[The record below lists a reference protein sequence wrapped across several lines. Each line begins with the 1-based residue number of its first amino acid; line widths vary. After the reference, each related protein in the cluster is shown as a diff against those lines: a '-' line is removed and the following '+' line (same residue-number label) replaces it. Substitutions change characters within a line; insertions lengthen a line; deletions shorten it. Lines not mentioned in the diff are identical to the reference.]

1 MIKHHPQQEL
11 LVSHANGVLPLSM
24 AIAVSAHCALC
35 EACREQLALLTE
47 QAANSALNP
56 DGAHAHAAK
65 HHIDQES
72 IHTAHIDTGNTQ
84 ATNVPVM
91 DIDAMLA
98 QIMAQPA
105 ATEVPNNAPLD
116 VQVKQ
121 QHYTVPSVFRQH
133 LARPWQILGKVSRMR
148 FDVDEMNTRASLLHI
163 DAQGEI
169 PQHTHKGYELTLL
182 LAGAFSDLNGD
193 YVPGDFIVLDSQHH
207 HSPKT
212 VDGCLCYT
220 VLDAPLHFTKGLSK
234 LLNPIGE
241 LIY

>member
-1 MIKHHPQQEL
+1 MIKHHPQQDL

-35 EACREQLALLTE
+35 ETCREQLALLTE

-56 DGAHAHAAK
+56 DGAHAAK
-65 HHIDQES
+65 HIDQES
-72 IHTAHIDTGNTQ
+72 IHTAHINAEHTQ

-105 ATEVPNNAPLD
+105 ATDVPNNAPLD

>member
-11 LVSHANGVLPLSM
+11 LVSHANGDLPLSM
-24 AIAVSAHCALC
+24 AIAVAAHCALC
-35 EACREQLALLTE
+35 ETCREQLALLTE
-47 QAANSALNP
+47 QAANLALNP
-56 DGAHAHAAK
+56 DDAHAVK
-65 HHIDQES
+65 HTDKAT
-72 IHTAHIDTGNTQ
+72 IHTAHIDAENTQ

-105 ATEVPNNAPLD
+105 ATHVPSNAPLD

-182 LAGAFSDLNGD
+182 LAGEFSDLNGD

>member
-1 MIKHHPQQEL
+1 MIKHHPQQDL

-35 EACREQLALLTE
+35 ETCREQLALLTE

-56 DGAHAHAAK
+56 DGAHAAK
-65 HHIDQES
+65 HTDQES
-72 IHTAHIDTGNTQ
+72 IHTAHIDAENTQ
-84 ATNVPVM
+84 STNVPVM

-105 ATEVPNNAPLD
+105 ATDVPNNAPLD

>member
-11 LVSHANGVLPLSM
+11 LVSHANGNLPLSM
-24 AIAVSAHCALC
+24 AIAISAHCDLC
-35 EACREQLALLTE
+35 ETCREQLALFTE
-47 QAANSALNP
+47 QAANLALNP
-56 DGAHAHAAK
+56 DGGHAANDTGEELM
-65 HHIDQES
+65 HREYVEVQHSGGNQES
-72 IHTAHIDTGNTQ
+72 AL
-84 ATNVPVM
+84 
-91 DIDAMLA
+91 DIDAMMA

-105 ATEVPNNAPLD
+105 ATNVPNNAPID
-116 VQVKQ
+116 VDIKQ

-148 FDVDEMNTRASLLHI
+148 FDVDETNTRASLLHI

-182 LAGAFSDLNGD
+182 LAGEFSDLNGD
-193 YVPGDFIVLDSQHH
+193 YVPGDFIVLDGQHH

-212 VDGCLCYT
+212 ITGCLCYT

>member
-1 MIKHHPQQEL
+1 MIKHHPQHEL

-35 EACREQLALLTE
+35 ETCREQIALITE

-56 DGAHAHAAK
+56 DGAHAAK
-65 HHIDQES
+65 HIDQES
-72 IHTAHIDTGNTQ
+72 IHTAHIEAENTQ

-98 QIMAQPA
+98 QIMAKPA
-105 ATEVPNNAPLD
+105 ATDVPNNAPLNI
-116 VQVKQ
+116 QVKQ

-193 YVPGDFIVLDSQHH
+193 YVPGDFIVLDSQHL

>member
-11 LVSHANGVLPLSM
+11 LVSHANGDLPLSM
-24 AIAVSAHCALC
+24 AIAVAAHCALC
-35 EACREQLALLTE
+35 ETCREQLALLTE
-47 QAANSALNP
+47 QAANLALNP
-56 DGAHAHAAK
+56 DDAHAVK
-65 HHIDQES
+65 HTDKAT
-72 IHTAHIDTGNTQ
+72 IHTAHIDAENTQ

-105 ATEVPNNAPLD
+105 ATDVPSNAPLD

-182 LAGAFSDLNGD
+182 LAGEFSDLNGD
-193 YVPGDFIVLDSQHH
+193 YVPGDFIVLNSQHH

>member
-1 MIKHHPQQEL
+1 MIKHHPQHEL

-35 EACREQLALLTE
+35 ETCREQLALITE

-56 DGAHAHAAK
+56 DGAHAAK
-65 HHIDQES
+65 HIDQES
-72 IHTAHIDTGNTQ
+72 IHTAHINAEHTQ
-84 ATNVPVM
+84 ATNLPVM

-105 ATEVPNNAPLD
+105 ATDVPNNAPLD

>member
-1 MIKHHPQQEL
+1 MIKHHPQPEL
-11 LVSHANGVLPLSM
+11 LVSHANGDLPLSM

-35 EACREQLALLTE
+35 ETCREQLALLTE
-47 QAANSALNP
+47 QAANLALNP
-56 DGAHAHAAK
+56 DDAHAVK
-65 HHIDQES
+65 HTDKAT
-72 IHTAHIDTGNTQ
+72 IHTAHIAENTQ

-105 ATEVPNNAPLD
+105 ATDVPSNAPLD

-182 LAGAFSDLNGD
+182 LAGEFSDLNGD

>member
-1 MIKHHPQQEL
+1 MIKHHPQHEL

-35 EACREQLALLTE
+35 ETCREQLALITE

-56 DGAHAHAAK
+56 DGAHAAK
-65 HHIDQES
+65 HIDQES
-72 IHTAHIDTGNTQ
+72 IHTAHINAEHTQ

-105 ATEVPNNAPLD
+105 ATDVPNNAPLD

-182 LAGAFSDLNGD
+182 LAGAFSDINGD

>member
-1 MIKHHPQQEL
+1 MIKHHPQHEL

-35 EACREQLALLTE
+35 ETCREQLALITE

-56 DGAHAHAAK
+56 DGAHAAK
-65 HHIDQES
+65 HIDQES
-72 IHTAHIDTGNTQ
+72 IHTAHIDAGNTQ
-84 ATNVPVM
+84 ATQVPVM
-91 DIDAMLA
+91 DIDTMLA

-148 FDVDEMNTRASLLHI
+148 FDVDEMNARASLLHI

>member
-35 EACREQLALLTE
+35 ETCREQLALLTE

-56 DGAHAHAAK
+56 DGALAEK
-65 HHIDQES
+65 HTHQES
-72 IHTAHIDTGNTQ
+72 IHTAHINAEHIQ

-105 ATEVPNNAPLD
+105 ATDVPNNAPLD

-148 FDVDEMNTRASLLHI
+148 FDLDEMNTRASLLHI

>member
-1 MIKHHPQQEL
+1 MIKHHPQHEL
-11 LVSHANGVLPLSM
+11 LVSHANGVLPLLM

-35 EACREQLALLTE
+35 VTCREQRALLTE

-56 DGAHAHAAK
+56 DGAHAHSAK
-65 HHIDQES
+65 HHIGQEL
-72 IHTAHIDTGNTQ
+72 IHTAHIDAGNTQ

-105 ATEVPNNAPLD
+105 ATDVPNNAPLD

-169 PQHTHKGYELTLL
+169 PQHTHK
-182 LAGAFSDLNGD
+182 
-193 YVPGDFIVLDSQHH
+193 
-207 HSPKT
+207 
-212 VDGCLCYT
+212 
-220 VLDAPLHFTKGLSK
+220 
-234 LLNPIGE
+234 
-241 LIY
+241 

>member
-1 MIKHHPQQEL
+1 MIKHHPQHEL

-35 EACREQLALLTE
+35 ETCREQLALITE

-56 DGAHAHAAK
+56 DGAHAAK
-65 HHIDQES
+65 HIDQES
-72 IHTAHIDTGNTQ
+72 IHTAHIDAGNTQ
-84 ATNVPVM
+84 ATQVAVM
-91 DIDAMLA
+91 DIDTMLA

-105 ATEVPNNAPLD
+105 ATEEPNNAPLD

>member
-1 MIKHHPQQEL
+1 MIKHHPQHEL

-35 EACREQLALLTE
+35 ETCREQLALITE

-56 DGAHAHAAK
+56 DGAHAAK
-65 HHIDQES
+65 HIDQES
-72 IHTAHIDTGNTQ
+72 IHTAHINAEHTQ

-105 ATEVPNNAPLD
+105 ATDVPNNAPLD

-148 FDVDEMNTRASLLHI
+148 FDVDEMNTARAYC
-163 DAQGEI
+163 
-169 PQHTHKGYELTLL
+169 T
-182 LAGAFSDLNGD
+182 
-193 YVPGDFIVLDSQHH
+193 
-207 HSPKT
+207 
-212 VDGCLCYT
+212 
-220 VLDAPLHFTKGLSK
+220 
-234 LLNPIGE
+234 
-241 LIY
+241 

>member
-1 MIKHHPQQEL
+1 MIKHHPQHEL

-35 EACREQLALLTE
+35 ETCREQLALITE

-56 DGAHAHAAK
+56 DGAHAAK
-65 HHIDQES
+65 HIDQES
-72 IHTAHIDTGNTQ
+72 IHTAHINAEHTQ

-105 ATEVPNNAPLD
+105 ATDVPNNAPLD

>member
-35 EACREQLALLTE
+35 ETCREQLALLTE

-56 DGAHAHAAK
+56 DGAHA
-65 HHIDQES
+65 
-72 IHTAHIDTGNTQ
+72 GNTQ

-105 ATEVPNNAPLD
+105 ATDVPNNAPLD

>member
-11 LVSHANGVLPLSM
+11 LVSHANGDLPLSM

-35 EACREQLALLTE
+35 ETCREQLALLTE
-47 QAANSALNP
+47 QAANLALNQ
-56 DGAHAHAAK
+56 DDAHAVK
-65 HHIDQES
+65 HTDKATIHTA
-72 IHTAHIDTGNTQ
+72 IHTAHIAENTQ

-105 ATEVPNNAPLD
+105 ATDVPNNAPLNI
-116 VQVKQ
+116 QVKQ

-182 LAGAFSDLNGD
+182 LAGEFSDLNGD

>member
-1 MIKHHPQQEL
+1 MIKHHPQQNL
-11 LVSHANGVLPLSM
+11 LVSHANGDLPLSM
-24 AIAVSAHCALC
+24 AIAVSAHCTLC
-35 EACREQLALLTE
+35 ETCREQLALLTE
-47 QAANSALNP
+47 QAANLALNP
-56 DGAHAHAAK
+56 DDAHAANNT
-65 HHIDQES
+65 DQES
-72 IHTAHIDTGNTQ
+72 IHTAHIEAENIQSTQ
-84 ATNVPVM
+84 SIQEPMM

-98 QIMAQPA
+98 QIMAQPV
-105 ATEVPNNAPLD
+105 ATNVPSNAPLD

-163 DAQGEI
+163 DALGEI

-182 LAGAFSDLNGD
+182 LAGEFSDLNGE
-193 YVPGDFIVLDSQHH
+193 YVPGDFILLDNLTHH
-207 HSPKT
+207 APKT
-212 VDGCLCYT
+212 KTGCLCYT
-220 VLDAPLHFTKGLSK
+220 VLDAPLYFTKGLSK